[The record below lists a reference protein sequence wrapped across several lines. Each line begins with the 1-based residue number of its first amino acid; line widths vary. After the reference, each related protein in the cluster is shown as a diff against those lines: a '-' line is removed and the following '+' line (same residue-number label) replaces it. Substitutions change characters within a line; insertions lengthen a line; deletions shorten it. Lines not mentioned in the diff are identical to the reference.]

1 MHKMARQSDNY
12 RGQGRSYER
21 HLRRRRRMKQ
31 MRRIRRIL
39 VCAASLA
46 IVLGTVWVLKGILPS
61 EAEGAGVEVSRTLP
75 GDAVLKQD
83 GLGSKPSPQKN
94 ADVPYVKELLEMEEQ
109 DSRISDVVEKADL
122 YPERVLKMLS
132 KNIETLDFVLDYWD
146 KKDVPCEESIGQA
159 PVQGEIPLLLQWD
172 ERWGYGTYGESMVA
186 VSGCGPTCIAMV
198 ASGLTGRTDITPY
211 TVASYSENNG
221 FLTKEM
227 DTSWD
232 LMTYGCQEFGVTG
245 TMLGLDENA
254 MANTLSYG
262 NPIICS
268 MGPGDFTD
276 NGHFIVLTGYENGT
290 FHVNDPNS
298 KIRSEKTWS
307 YEELKNQIVNMWWYS
322 LNE

>member
-109 DSRISDVVEKADL
+109 DGPGESS
-122 YPERVLKMLS
+122 S
-132 KNIETLDFVLDYWD
+132 GLDF
-146 KKDVPCEESIGQA
+146 EEKLQKLQRLYEQRLITREEYEQKRA
-159 PVQGEIPLLLQWD
+159 EIL
-172 ERWGYGTYGESMVA
+172 A
-186 VSGCGPTCIAMV
+186 
-198 ASGLTGRTDITPY
+198 
-211 TVASYSENNG
+211 
-221 FLTKEM
+221 
-227 DTSWD
+227 
-232 LMTYGCQEFGVTG
+232 
-245 TMLGLDENA
+245 
-254 MANTLSYG
+254 
-262 NPIICS
+262 
-268 MGPGDFTD
+268 
-276 NGHFIVLTGYENGT
+276 
-290 FHVNDPNS
+290 
-298 KIRSEKTWS
+298 EKW
-307 YEELKNQIVNMWWYS
+307 
-322 LNE
+322 

>member
-83 GLGSKPSPQKN
+83 GLGSKPSP
-94 ADVPYVKELLEMEEQ
+94 
-109 DSRISDVVEKADL
+109 DL

-276 NGHFIVLTGYENGT
+276 NGHFIVLTGYENGM